1 MYFLVNPFG
10 NKKKKIKKSNK
21 INQLSH
27 SLRFSHLT
35 VFELDF
41 FFLNFF
47 VFFFVFVFFPK
58 KI

>member
-41 FFLNFF
+41 FF
-47 VFFFVFVFFPK
+47 
-58 KI
+58 